1 MDVNSKNEFRI
12 TARIRRADGREKT
25 VRFSGNAA
33 NMKKKMRSYFKAEEF
48 KMLQF
53 GEIKFSNTIP
63 WESTKEDKSC

>member
-1 MDVNSKNEFRI
+1 MKNDEFRI
-12 TARIRRADGREKT
+12 TARIRTETGREKT
-25 VRFSGNAA
+25 VRFSGNAY

-63 WESTKEDKSC
+63 WESTKENEK